1 MKLLKLSLFA
11 FAISLGLLGSSYL
24 VAQQLPEAEKY
35 SFPESIGRHY
45 AKVTG
50 AIDIGELVEF
60 QNTIPI
66 ANGSVDIKTIEIE
79 TTSKNVSLAY
89 TDGTEIEV
97 YSSGPANGSGHPLN
111 IDTSRGQTL
120 RISSNENLNNSS
132 QKLWFVFNSTG
143 KSKSTKNDLRIL
155 IPESISSVTIQSE
168 SGDLLFHKG
177 RSQRPRELDV
187 HFKSTSGDTRFH
199 SAEETRFQIGNLKID
214 TVSGDLRGSSPFRN
228 LDFNSV
234 SGDIRLTEL
243 RGVEKI
249 AMKTVSGDFRIETA
263 EPVDASISFE
273 STSGDM
279 KIANQNGGEQKLK
292 PTRGSPVKTVLGKGT
307 AQIEV
312 VSVSGDF
319 KIEVEG
325 SEEESE

>member
-1 MKLLKLSLFA
+1 MKLLKISLIA
-11 FAISLGLLGSSYL
+11 FAISLGLFGASYL

-35 SFPESIGRHY
+35 GFPESIGRHY
-45 AKVTG
+45 AKVSG
-50 AIDIGELVEF
+50 AIDIGEPVEF

-66 ANGSVDIKTIEIE
+66 ANGSVDIKSIEIE

-89 TDGTEIEV
+89 TNGTEIEV
-97 YSSGPANGSGHPLN
+97 YSSGTDSGSGHPLN

-120 RISSNENLNNSS
+120 RISSNENSNNST
-132 QKLWFVFNSTG
+132 QKLWFAFNSSG
-143 KSKSTKNDLRIL
+143 KLQRPTNDLRIL

-168 SGDLLFHKG
+168 SGDLHFDKG
-177 RSQRPRELDV
+177 KSQRPRELDV
-187 HFKSTSGDTRFH
+187 HFKSTSGNTRFH
-199 SAEETRFQIGNLKID
+199 SAEENRYSIGNLKID
-214 TVSGDLRGSSPFRN
+214 TVSGDLRGSSRFQN

-234 SGDIRLTEL
+234 SGDIKLNEL

-249 AMKTVSGDFRIETA
+249 DMKTISGDFRIETA
-263 EPVDASISFE
+263 EPVDASITFE
-273 STSGDM
+273 SASGDL
-279 KIANQNGGEQKLK
+279 KIANQSGGEQKLK

-319 KIEVEG
+319 KIDVER